1 VLEAAGVQSAGS
13 LIFAGSGT
21 PPQEVIETARSMN
34 PRLEILARST
44 YLSDVVAARQAGA
57 DFVVSAE
64 AEVAFAM
71 AEHLLRRLGATPDQI
86 DRARDDLRATQ
97 P

>member
-1 VLEAAGVQSAGS
+1 M
-13 LIFAGSGT
+13 
-21 PPQEVIETARSMN
+21 IETARGIN
-34 PRLEILARST
+34 PEIEILARSN
-44 YLSDVVAARQAGA
+44 YLSEVVASRAAGA
-57 DFVVSAE
+57 DIVVSAE

-86 DRARDDLRATQ
+86 DRARDELRASQ